1 MPEPRNPPLGPLQL
15 FQGSRKPSL
24 GECSSSR
31 CLCPSSPRTVWDK
44 AITVICPG
52 RVSPRFQPSHGG
64 LACNGPPNWWD
75 SG

>member
-1 MPEPRNPPLGPLQL
+1 MLEPRNPPLGPLQL

-24 GECSSSR
+24 GECSSTS
-31 CLCPSSPRTVWDK
+31 CLCLLSQNCVGQGHHRHLPWEGD
-44 AITVICPG
+44 
-52 RVSPRFQPSHGG
+52 PRFQPSHGG